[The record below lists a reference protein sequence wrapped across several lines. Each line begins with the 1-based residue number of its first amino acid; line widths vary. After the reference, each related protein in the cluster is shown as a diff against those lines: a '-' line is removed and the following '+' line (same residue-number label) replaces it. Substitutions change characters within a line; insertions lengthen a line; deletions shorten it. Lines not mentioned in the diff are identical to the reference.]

1 MNFSRKHLLS
11 LEELRADEIRNILDN
26 AKGFKSILTRSVKKV
41 PALRGKTVVTLFY
54 EPSTRTRLSFELAAK
69 RLSADVINFSVST
82 SSVKKGESLLDTIR
96 TIEALSSDIIVLRH
110 GDVGIPHLL
119 SSNVRSSLVNAGDGA
134 HEHPTQGLL
143 DIFTIWERKERVEGL
158 KVVIVGDI
166 THSRVARSNIWGLIK
181 LGADVTV
188 CGPPTLLSPEFAAMG
203 VHTSHYLDEALQDAD
218 VVNVLR
224 IQKERMEDNLLP
236 SIREYK
242 QLYGVTE
249 ERLQKAR
256 PDVLVLHP
264 GPTNRGIELS
274 AEVQDG
280 SKSAILCQ
288 VTNGV
293 AIRMA
298 VLYLLGTGEKQL

>member
-1 MNFSRKHLLS
+1 MSFLRKHLLG
-11 LEELRADEIRNILDN
+11 LEELSGKEIQIILDN
-26 AKGFKSILTRSVKKV
+26 AVGFKSVLTRSVKKV

-69 RLSADVINFSVST
+69 RLSADVVNFSVST

-110 GDVGIPHLL
+110 SGVGIPHLL
-119 SSNVRSSLVNAGDGA
+119 SSSIRSSIINAGDGA
-134 HEHPTQGLL
+134 HEHPTQALL
-143 DIFTIWERKERVEGL
+143 DIFTIREIKKRVEGL
-158 KVVIVGDI
+158 NVVIVGDI
-166 THSRVARSNIWGLIK
+166 SHSRVARSNIWGLLK
-181 LGADVTV
+181 LGAQVTIT
-188 CGPPTLLSPEFAAMG
+188 GPPTLIPTEFESLG
-203 VHTSHYLDEALQDAD
+203 VRVCHHLDDALEGAD
-218 VVNVLR
+218 VVNILR
-224 IQKERMEDNLLP
+224 IQKERMEENLLP

-242 QLYGVTE
+242 HLYGITE
-249 ERLQKAR
+249 ERLKKAKQ
-256 PDVLVLHP
+256 DVLILHP

-280 SKSAILCQ
+280 ERSAILQQ

-298 VLYLLGTGEKQL
+298 VLYLLGTGEKQS

>member
-1 MNFSRKHLLS
+1 MTFNRKHLLG
-11 LEELRADEIRNILDN
+11 LEDLSADEIQTILDN
-26 AKGFKSILTRSVKKV
+26 AEGFKSVLTRSVKKV

-96 TIEALSSDIIVLRH
+96 TIEALSSDIVVLRH
-110 GDVGIPHLL
+110 SGVGIPHIL
-119 SSNVRSSLVNAGDGA
+119 SPNIRSSIINAGDGA

-143 DIFTIWERKERVEGL
+143 DIFTIREIKKRVKGL

-166 THSRVARSNIWGLIK
+166 SHSRVARSNIWGLLK
-181 LGADVTV
+181 LGANVTV
-188 CGPPTLLSPEFAAMG
+188 TGPPTLLPPELETLG
-203 VHTSHYLDEALQDAD
+203 VKTSHYLDDALQDAD

-224 IQKERMEDNLLP
+224 IQKERMEENLLP

-242 QLYGVTE
+242 HLYGVTD
-249 ERLQKAR
+249 ERLKNAR

-280 SKSAILCQ
+280 KRSAILEQ

-298 VLYLLGTGEKQL
+298 VLYLLGTGEKQQ